1 MSNNTNRIK
10 KRISFCS
17 RNTEYLVSAD
27 KIIRIDIEDDL
38 ISAELI
44 NDERLEKIH
53 LTSTLKK
60 YEDKLQGLGFV
71 RVNHQTLVN
80 VKFISRIKAVKRQR
94 LIMLNN
100 IEIAVSRRK
109 WPVLKQFIAQWCV
122 N

>member
-17 RNTEYLVSAD
+17 CNMEHLVSPD
-27 KIIRIDIEDDL
+27 NIIRIDIESDL
-38 ISAELI
+38 LSAELL
-44 NDERLEKIH
+44 NGDKVQKIH

-60 YEDKLQGLGFV
+60 YEAALRGLGFV

-80 VKFISRIKAVKRQR
+80 VKFISCLKAIERRR
-94 LIMLNN
+94 LVVLNDV
-100 IEIAVSRRK
+100 EIAVTRRK
-109 WPVLKQFIAQWCV
+109 WPFLKQFIAQWCG

>member
-1 MSNNTNRIK
+1 MSKDTDRIK
-10 KRISFCS
+10 KRISFRSC
-17 RNTEYLVSAD
+17 NTEYLVSAD

-38 ISAELI
+38 LSAEII

-53 LTSTLKK
+53 LASTLKT
-60 YEDKLQGLGFV
+60 YEDKLYGFGFV

-80 VKFISRIKAVKRQR
+80 VKFISRIKAIKRQR

-109 WPVLKQFIAQWCV
+109 WPVLKQFIEQWCV